1 MTKSRSSLAKTWA
14 AVMIGV
20 IAFVV
25 MKIEF
30 PIIPIFPFLKMD
42 FSDVIILIGSFL
54 FGPISGIGMAFIKCF
69 LSLALS
75 GFNILSLV
83 GQIAAFLASICY
95 IVPLYMVSK
104 KNEDKFIMQ
113 IAAVVVG
120 TICLTLAMSLANIW
134 LLMPMYAKF
143 ANFTFPPTYIL
154 YGVVPFNVVKG
165 VINGI
170 LAIMVIKF
178 VLPQLENFASKR
190 F

>member
-1 MTKSRSSLAKTWA
+1 
-14 AVMIGV
+14 
-20 IAFVV
+20 
-25 MKIEF
+25 
-30 PIIPIFPFLKMD
+30 
-42 FSDVIILIGSFL
+42 
-54 FGPISGIGMAFIKCF
+54 
-69 LSLALS
+69 
-75 GFNILSLV
+75 
-83 GQIAAFLASICY
+83 
-95 IVPLYMVSK
+95 MVSK

-143 ANFTFPPTYIL
+143 ANFSFPATYIL
-154 YGVVPFNVVKG
+154 YGVVPFNVIKG

-170 LAIMVIKF
+170 LAVMVIKF